1 MRQTRRILPVTA
13 GDISGAASALYEL
26 GGMTVIHDPSGCN
39 STYNTHDEIRWYDQK
54 SLIYVSGLTDVD
66 AINGDDDRL
75 IAEVVEAARIT
86 RPRFIALCNSP
97 IPFINGT
104 DFEAVAALIAGQ
116 TGVPAFYVP
125 TSGMHDYVRGA
136 GLALAKIVEH
146 FVTEPAGRRPRT
158 VNLMGMTP
166 LDFTNAKARASL
178 IAGLE
183 AEGWQVVS
191 CWAMGDDLTAL
202 ARAGDASV
210 NLIISA
216 AGMRAAK
223 VLGRRFGT
231 PAVIGC
237 PIASHAPAVYRAL
250 ERAAAGE
257 GASLVTYAARE
268 TSSEPAVALLGEPV
282 AMGSLA
288 AALAARSIPARVI
301 AEAEDSRGLLA
312 PGDCLALD
320 EEAVIAA
327 VADAPVVVADPLYRP
342 VVPAAAHFVPLP
354 HLALSGRIFLA
365 QMPDYFAPGFDA
377 VTAAIVAA
385 AGRPLA
391 KS

>member
-1 MRQTRRILPVTA
+1 MLFRSLC
-13 GDISGAASALYEL
+13 AAFALYEL

-136 GLALAKIVEH
+136 RLALAKIVEH

-166 LDFTNAKARASL
+166 LDFTNAKARGREIGRAS
-178 IAGLE
+178 
-183 AEGWQVVS
+183 
-191 CWAMGDDLTAL
+191 C
-202 ARAGDASV
+202 R
-210 NLIISA
+210 
-216 AGMRAAK
+216 
-223 VLGRRFGT
+223 
-231 PAVIGC
+231 
-237 PIASHAPAVYRAL
+237 
-250 ERAAAGE
+250 ER
-257 GASLVTYAARE
+257 V
-268 TSSEPAVALLGEPV
+268 
-282 AMGSLA
+282 
-288 AALAARSIPARVI
+288 
-301 AEAEDSRGLLA
+301 
-312 PGDCLALD
+312 
-320 EEAVIAA
+320 
-327 VADAPVVVADPLYRP
+327 
-342 VVPAAAHFVPLP
+342 
-354 HLALSGRIFLA
+354 
-365 QMPDYFAPGFDA
+365 
-377 VTAAIVAA
+377 
-385 AGRPLA
+385 
-391 KS
+391 

>member
-39 STYNTHDEIRWYDQK
+39 STYNTHDEIRWYDQE

-66 AINGDDDRL
+66 AINGDDDKL
-75 IAEVVEAARIT
+75 IAEIAEAAQIT
-86 RPRFIALCNSP
+86 KPRFIALCNSP

-104 DFEAVAALIAGQ
+104 DFEAIAALIAGQ

-136 GLALAKIVEH
+136 GLALAKIAGH
-146 FVTEPAGRRPRT
+146 FVTPPAGRRPRT
-158 VNLMGMTP
+158 VNLLGMTP
-166 LDFTNAKARASL
+166 LDFANAQARRSL

-191 CWAMGDDLTAL
+191 CWAMGDNLSAL
-202 ARAGDASV
+202 ARAGGAAV
-210 NLIISA
+210 NLVVSA

-223 VLGRRFGT
+223 VLVRRFGT
-231 PAVIGC
+231 PAAIGC
-237 PIASHAPAVYRAL
+237 PIGSHAPAVYQAL
-250 ERAAAGE
+250 EQAAAEG
-257 GASLVTYAARE
+257 GASIVTYAARE
-268 TSSEPAVALLGEPV
+268 APSGPAAALLGEPV
-282 AMGSLA
+282 SMGSLA
-288 AALAARSIPARVI
+288 AALEARGVPARVI
-301 AEAEDSRGLLA
+301 AVAEDSRALLA
-312 PGDCLALD
+312 PGDTLALD

-327 VADAPVVVADPLYRP
+327 VSDAPVIVADPLYRP

-365 QMPDYFAPGFDA
+365 RMPDYFAPDFDA
-377 VTAAIVAA
+377 VIDAIAA
-385 AGRPLA
+385 AAR
-391 KS
+391 